1 MKKDFLFFV
10 LSFFFALS
18 IFQSNELQA
27 QCPASETKVRIIIR
41 TDSYG
46 YETFWQLRNANNN
59 QVLKSG
65 GNANIFPG
73 GTQVGAVGDPGAYP
87 NNATRRDSI
96 CVADYSALKFM
107 IFDDYAD
114 GFTGNGYY
122 QLEVNG
128 IEIAKKSS
136 FTAKDSV
143 LFSVP
148 LPETDLAVSNVKFG
162 NKATV
167 GAHAIEGQVTNS
179 GVTPIASFYLN
190 WTIDNGSVRSELY
203 DNLNFAPNQTLKF
216 RHKFGWQAA
225 IAGEYNLKVWISNVN
240 GVDAD
245 EFSANNT
252 NEKII
257 TIFQNNRV
265 VLLESFTNASCGP
278 CAQYMPAVEE
288 KLAHTNNYVVSVSYH
303 SDFPGYDVMNVHNPQ
318 QSELR
323 GNYYAINSYP
333 SWAIDGR
340 KVANFVT
347 DQALYDSSLVMPTF
361 NIIEPKI
368 WISNDTVY
376 ASAEA
381 TAISAI
387 AGNFRGHAVV
397 VEKTMDFTGLS
408 SPGTN
413 GMKRFDWVMK
423 QMLTGTGGVSLGT
436 ALVGGQ
442 SVTLEGSWKMQNVQN
457 VDELA
462 VVFWVQNNAG
472 KKVQNAAIATL
483 KSEPDFTVPVDTQLS
498 VINSKNNSLLKV
510 YPNPASDKLY
520 VVLENIAEEKI
531 DISITNLL
539 GQQLSVLSINR
550 LSDNELIYIN
560 TADFEKGLYILQIQS
575 ENFKATS
582 RFLINK

>member
-1 MKKDFLFFV
+1 MKKEFLPIGFLFS
-10 LSFFFALS
+10 L
-18 IFQSNELQA
+18 IFSVFQNNNLHA
-27 QCPASETKVRIIIR
+27 QCGNNENKIRITIR

-65 GNANIFPG
+65 GNTTIFPG
-73 GTQVGAVGDPGAYP
+73 GLQVGAVGNAGAYP
-87 NNATRRDSI
+87 NNVTRRDSI
-96 CVADYSALKFM
+96 CIADYPALKFM

-122 QLEVNG
+122 QVEVNG
-128 IEIAKKSS
+128 VEIARNSS
-136 FTAKDSV
+136 FTTKDSV

-167 GAHAIEGQVTNS
+167 GSHAIEGQVKNS
-179 GVTPIASFYLN
+179 GFTPITSFYLN
-190 WTIDNGSVRSELY
+190 WTVDNGSVRSELY
-203 DNLNFAPNQTLKF
+203 DNLNLAPNQTLKF
-216 RHKFGWQAA
+216 RHKFGGLAETE
-225 IAGEYNLKVWISNVN
+225 GNYNLKVWTSNVN
-240 GVDAD
+240 NVDAD
-245 EFSANNT
+245 EFLANNT
-252 NEKII
+252 IEKTI
-257 TIFQNNRV
+257 TVFQNNRV

-288 KLAHTNNYVVSVSYH
+288 KLEYTNNYVVSVSYH
-303 SDFPGYDVMNVHNPQ
+303 SDFPGYDVMNEHNPQ
-318 QSELR
+318 QAELR
-323 GNYYAINSYP
+323 GNYYSINSYP
-333 SWAIDGR
+333 SWTIDGR

-347 DQALYDSSLVMPTF
+347 DQALYDSSLVLPTF
-361 NIIEPKI
+361 NIVEPKI

-381 TAISAI
+381 TAISAV

-397 VEKTMDFTGLS
+397 IEKTMDFTGLPN
-408 SPGTN
+408 PGTN

-423 QMLTGTGGVSLGT
+423 QMLTGTGGVNVGT

-442 SVTLEGSWKMQNVQN
+442 SVTLEGSWKMENVQN
-457 VDELA
+457 IDELA
-462 VVFWVQNNAG
+462 VVFWVQNNSG

-483 KSEPDFTVPVDTQLS
+483 QPEPDFTVPVDTQLS

-510 YPNPASDKLY
+510 YPNPATDKLY
-520 VVLENIAEEKI
+520 VVLENIVDEKI
-531 DISITNLL
+531 DIAITNLL
-539 GQQLSVLSINR
+539 GQQVSVLSMDR
-550 LSDNELIYIN
+550 LSNNETIYIN

-582 RFLINK
+582 RFLIDK